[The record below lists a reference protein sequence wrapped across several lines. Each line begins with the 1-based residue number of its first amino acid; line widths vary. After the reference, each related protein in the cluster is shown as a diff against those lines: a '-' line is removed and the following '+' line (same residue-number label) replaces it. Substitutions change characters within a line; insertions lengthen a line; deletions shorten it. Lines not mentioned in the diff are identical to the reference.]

1 MSINERA
8 FNLAAG
14 GASNAE
20 IFAELELTPQALK
33 GCLLRDHS
41 LLFSIVKGRRL
52 HIEPAIIGLVE
63 MVQGGEEIPKR
74 SLSAIS
80 LLIDRV
86 DRQNNTLMLAQ
97 DLILLQGIAPS
108 ESMKPRDAATV
119 TQLLRRRNA

>member
-8 FNLAAG
+8 FDLAAG
-14 GASNAE
+14 GASNSE

-33 GCLLRDHS
+33 AVLLRDHN

-63 MVQGGEEIPKR
+63 MVQGGEDIPKR

-86 DRQNNTLMLAQ
+86 DRMNSTLMMAQ
-97 DLILLQGIAPS
+97 DLMLLQGISPNEMAT
-108 ESMKPRDAATV
+108 PRDAATV
-119 TQLLRRRNA
+119 TQLLRKQK